1 MQRLSEAPIFLIM
14 ETRKTTAM
22 FAKAK
27 QPSARRPSM
36 RDEDSLYAAV
46 VARDKNMDGAFVYS
60 VATTGVYCRP
70 SCPSRHARR
79 ENMAFHA
86 SGAAAQAAGFR
97 PCKRCKPD
105 APSLDVEHARLVAN
119 ACRLIEEAEEPP
131 TLDALAES
139 VGLSSYHFH
148 RVFKSITG
156 VTPKAY
162 AIAHRQKRVRD
173 NLKRS
178 TSVTE
183 AIHEAGF
190 NSSGRFYANADEVL
204 GMTPTTFRAGGKD
217 MQLRF
222 AIGKSSLGAV
232 LVAASSK
239 GIAAILLGDDPEEL
253 VHDLE
258 ARFPKSE
265 LIGGDREFEE
275 VVAKA
280 IALIEA
286 PGNGFDLPLDVR
298 GTAFQHRVW
307 QALREIPA
315 GTTVSY
321 AELAERIGLPK
332 AVRAVAAACAA
343 NRLAVAIPCHRVVRN
358 DGALSGYRWGVERK
372 RKLLAREARS

>member
-1 MQRLSEAPIFLIM
+1 MHMAQRDPVA
-14 ETRKTTAM
+14 TARHRST
-22 FAKAK
+22 
-27 QPSARRPSM
+27 P
-36 RDEDSLYAAV
+36 DEDRLYAAV
-46 VARDKNMDGAFVYS
+46 VARDKSLDGTFVYS

-86 SGAAAQAAGFR
+86 SGAAAAAAGFR

-105 APSLDVEHARLVAN
+105 AASLEAEHAQRVAK
-119 ACRLIEEAEEPP
+119 ACRMIEEAEEPP
-131 TLDALAES
+131 TLDVLAAA
-139 VGLSSYHFH
+139 VGLSPYHFH
-148 RVFKSITG
+148 RIFKGITG

-162 AIAHRQKRVRD
+162 AVAHRQNRVRD

-178 TSVTE
+178 PNVTK

-190 NSSGRFYANADEVL
+190 NSSGRFYASTDKIL
-204 GMTPTTFRAGGKD
+204 GMTPTRFRDGGKD

-222 AIGKSSLGAV
+222 AIGKCSLGAI
-232 LVAASSK
+232 LVAATDK
-239 GIAAILLGDDPEEL
+239 GIAAILLDDDPETL
-253 VHDLE
+253 LRDLE
-258 ARFPKSE
+258 GRFPNAE
-265 LIGGDREFEE
+265 LIGGDRKFEQ
-275 VVAKA
+275 VLAKA

-286 PGNGFDLPLDVR
+286 PGTRFDLPLDVR

-307 QALREIPA
+307 QALREIPV

-321 AELAERIGLPK
+321 SELAERIGMPK

-358 DGALSGYRWGVERK
+358 DRGLSGYRWGVERK
-372 RKLLAREARS
+372 RELLARETPS

>member
-1 MQRLSEAPIFLIM
+1 MAS
-14 ETRKTTAM
+14 K
-22 FAKAK
+22 
-27 QPSARRPSM
+27 SATGKRPGAG
-36 RDEDSLYAAV
+36 RDENRYYAAV
-46 VARDKNMDGAFVYS
+46 AARDKAFDGRFVYS

-70 SCPSRHARR
+70 SCPSRLARR

-86 SGAAAQAAGFR
+86 SCAAAEAAGFR
-97 PCKRCKPD
+97 ACKRCKPN
-105 APSLDVEHARLVAN
+105 APSLDAEHARMVAE
-119 ACRLIEEAEEPP
+119 ACRLIDEAEEPP
-131 TLDALAES
+131 TLDALARS
-139 VGLSSYHFH
+139 VGLSPYHFH
-148 RVFKSITG
+148 RVFKTVTG
-156 VTPKAY
+156 LTPKSY
-162 AIAHRQKRVRD
+162 ATAQRQRRVRD

-178 TSVTE
+178 SSVTE

-204 GMTPTTFRAGGKD
+204 GMTPTVFRAGGKD

-222 AIGKSSLGAV
+222 AVGQCSLGAI
-232 LVAASSK
+232 LVAASDK
-239 GIAAILLGDDPEEL
+239 GIASILLGDDPEAL

-258 ARFPKSE
+258 ARFPKAE
-265 LIGGDREFEE
+265 LVGGDRKFEE

-286 PGNGFDLPLDVR
+286 PGARFNLPLDVR

-315 GTTVSY
+315 GRTVSY
-321 AELAERIGLPK
+321 TELAERIGLPR
-332 AVRAVAAACAA
+332 AARAVAAACAA
-343 NRLAVAIPCHRVVRN
+343 NRIAVAIPCHRVVRT